1 MTECDVARP
10 FGASPR
16 LRTVS
21 CHERPKPDHY
31 LRGYLTPRRSALWS
45 YGLGLPF
52 ERSPPV
58 GRMQTT
64 ALADR
69 TGSPGFTSSPK
80 LSCGETAY
88 ALDCLG
94 VTRSVLHDRSGRGGL
109 VEGAALFNCDDG
121 PRQREGQGTNESPA
135 NRS

>member
-31 LRGYLTPRRSALWS
+31 FSRLSQTPLHALWS
-45 YGLGLPF
+45 YGLGL
-52 ERSPPV
+52 SHVQTPPE
-58 GRMQTT
+58 GRLHTC

-69 TGSPGFTSSPK
+69 TGSPGFTRRLKASVAFGRASLYFLLELSSP
-80 LSCGETAY
+80 CATHGFRR
-88 ALDCLG
+88 
-94 VTRSVLHDRSGRGGL
+94 V
-109 VEGAALFNCDDG
+109 GA
-121 PRQREGQGTNESPA
+121 S
-135 NRS
+135 